1 MMFCLSVSFFFVRCL
16 TFFGR
21 MILIGFY
28 LQSVFSGW
36 LKAPVLPSRWMLSD
50 ARKDWD
56 VPSGKRLHNYG
67 KSMKITIFNG

>member
-1 MMFCLSVSFFFVRCL
+1 
-16 TFFGR
+16 

>member
-1 MMFCLSVSFFFVRCL
+1 MFNVFWADDPDWFLFTKCIFGMVESTSVPCHQSSLSKD
-16 TFFGR
+16 G
-21 MILIGFY
+21 
-28 LQSVFSGW
+28 
-36 LKAPVLPSRWMLSD
+36 LPSRWMVSD